1 MSWYWVGDP
10 APCCYSSSYG
20 YYLTIWC
27 FLCILVERFSSCA
40 SFAVCLVICQCAP
53 SVLCFISLS
62 LCHVPMSVSVVQPV
76 GSGFTFRV
84 CVSCLLMLIRI
95 SCASCLPF
103 LVVPLCVYLWC
114 EVAFARCRSVCV
126 SCCFSAC
133 LCSTFSLSSLP
144 VSPHVPVPFV
154 SSCFQV
160 SQCLTFCVSVWV
172 CMRLVFPV

>member
-1 MSWYWVGDP
+1 MVLGWWPSTMLLFFLLWLLSDDLMFFM
-10 APCCYSSSYG
+10 YSSWEVFF
-20 YYLTIWC
+20 LC
-27 FLCILVERFSSCA
+27 FLCCVPSYLSVCSICA
-40 SFAVCLVICQCAP
+40 LFH
-53 SVLCFISLS
+53 F
-62 LCHVPMSVSVVQPV
+62 PMSVSVVQPV

>member
-1 MSWYWVGDP
+1 MKTSNSKWENGFWIGLTDMENEGNWTWINNVTEVQQRWEQHQSFLHTFMLNKLIILYILSIKSFR
-10 APCCYSSSYG
+10 PCCYSSSYG

-103 LVVPLCVYLWC
+103 LVVPLCVYL
-114 EVAFARCRSVCV
+114 
-126 SCCFSAC
+126 
-133 LCSTFSLSSLP
+133 
-144 VSPHVPVPFV
+144 
-154 SSCFQV
+154 
-160 SQCLTFCVSVWV
+160 
-172 CMRLVFPV
+172 